1 MKKFERRDE
10 KMVERFLA
18 EPEEVQLTAAPY
30 TIVLATGDS
39 IVVSADIERFTFN
52 EGQQYAHFLQKH
64 FKDQKIILI
73 PKGIDIEGVI
83 RCK

>member
-10 KMVERFLA
+10 KMVQRFST
-18 EPEEVQLTAAPY
+18 EIEESPPAAAPY

-39 IVVSADIERFTFN
+39 IVVSVDIERFNLN

-64 FKDQKIILI
+64 FRDQKIILI

-83 RCK
+83 KCK

>member
-1 MKKFERRDE
+1 
-10 KMVERFLA
+10 MVERFLT
-18 EPEEVQLTAAPY
+18 EPEEVQPAAAPY

-39 IVVSADIERFTFN
+39 IVISVDIKKSDLD
-52 EGQQYAHFLQKH
+52 EGRQYAHFLQEH

-83 RCK
+83 KCK